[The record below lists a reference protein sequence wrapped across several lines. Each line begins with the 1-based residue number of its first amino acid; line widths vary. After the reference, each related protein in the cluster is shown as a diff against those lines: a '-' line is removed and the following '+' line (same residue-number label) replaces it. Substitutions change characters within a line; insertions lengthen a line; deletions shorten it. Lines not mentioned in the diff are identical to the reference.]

1 MSQWMLAYR
10 ATEEAY
16 PTIEPTVAA
25 YLDHWFDMID
35 NGLPQEVLDEIKG
48 VDLAARDAANRA
60 IIFNRDVD
68 HVWNMITPLIGHDV
82 SELMRLNLE
91 FNEVITELPSLMTS
105 GTNGPILVDTG
116 AAAPSEWQKK
126 IEGTWHGRPSIF
138 DAEGNHVGYEKVAR
152 ASEFKDG
159 KTLYWMNTK
168 FDGGGALRPR
178 LELGGMFAFGVIDSD
193 QDRIYLGPD
202 FYGAGQPYGSFVD
215 SNYYSPAWQADLVTW
230 NHVLPGTDLQVYSS
244 VCYDGWTPALVFNG
258 VYLRTTDHETNP
270 ETQARIEAF
279 MAEEERLGDM
289 SFQLPTKATGAWT
302 GEVEV
307 YTPDQKL
314 ARHQR
319 GHHRPRPEARPAPR
333 RARR

>member
-1 MSQWMLAYR
+1 MS
-10 ATEEAY
+10 T
-16 PTIEPTVAA
+16 
-25 YLDHWFDMID
+25 
-35 NGLPQEVLDEIKG
+35 
-48 VDLAARDAANRA
+48 
-60 IIFNRDVD
+60 
-68 HVWNMITPLIGHDV
+68 
-82 SELMRLNLE
+82 
-91 FNEVITELPSLMTS
+91 

-116 AAAPSEWQKK
+116 NAAPSEWQKK

-168 FDGGGALRPR
+168 FDGGGKLRPR

-215 SNYYSPAWQADLVTW
+215 SNYYSPAWQSDLVTW

-258 VYLRTTDHETNP
+258 VYLRTTDHETNAD
-270 ETQARIEAF
+270 TQARIEAF

-289 SFQLPTKATGAWT
+289 SFQLPTKATGSWI

-314 ARHQR
+314 VGTNKVTIAHDPKPDLIRSSATVTWEGVLERTYSYDRIRNGKNIQLLGPDYFGNQMAYGRCSFVRAHFNQSAEKIVGR
-319 GHHRPRPEARPAPR
+319 EFMLDENHRLVVNWQVFAGNQLAYVIHGVLDWN
-333 RARR
+333 ASS

>member
-1 MSQWMLAYR
+1 MS
-10 ATEEAY
+10 
-16 PTIEPTVAA
+16 
-25 YLDHWFDMID
+25 
-35 NGLPQEVLDEIKG
+35 
-48 VDLAARDAANRA
+48 
-60 IIFNRDVD
+60 
-68 HVWNMITPLIGHDV
+68 
-82 SELMRLNLE
+82 
-91 FNEVITELPSLMTS
+91 TS
-105 GTNGPILVDTG
+105 TNGPILVDTG

-138 DAEGNHVGYEKVAR
+138 DAAGNHVGYEKVAR

-168 FDGGGALRPR
+168 FDGGGKLRPR

-215 SNYYSPAWQADLVTW
+215 SNYYSPAWQSDLVTW

-270 ETQARIEAF
+270 ETQARIAAF

-289 SFQLPTKATGAWT
+289 SFQLPTKARGSWN

-314 ARHQR
+314 VGTNEVTIAHDPKPDLIRSSATVTWKGVLDRTYSFDRIRNGRNIQLLGPDYFGNQMAYGR
-319 GHHRPRPEARPAPR
+319 CSFV
-333 RARR
+333 RAHFNQTAEKIVGREFILDDNYRLVVNWQVFAGNQLAYVIHGVLDWNADS

>member
-1 MSQWMLAYR
+1 MS
-10 ATEEAY
+10 
-16 PTIEPTVAA
+16 
-25 YLDHWFDMID
+25 
-35 NGLPQEVLDEIKG
+35 
-48 VDLAARDAANRA
+48 
-60 IIFNRDVD
+60 
-68 HVWNMITPLIGHDV
+68 
-82 SELMRLNLE
+82 
-91 FNEVITELPSLMTS
+91 
-105 GTNGPILVDTG
+105 TNGPIFVDTG
-116 AAAPSEWQKK
+116 EAAPSEWQQR

-138 DAEGNHVGYEKVAR
+138 DSAGNHVGYEKVAR

-159 KTLYWMNTK
+159 RTLYWMDTK
-168 FDGGGALRPR
+168 FTGGGALRPR

-193 QDRIYLGPD
+193 QDRVYTGPD

-270 ETQARIEAF
+270 ETQARIAAF

-289 SFQLPTKATGAWT
+289 SFQLPTKARGAWR

-314 ARHQR
+314 AGTSEVTVEHEPMPDLLRSSATVTWR
-319 GHHRPRPEARPAPR
+319 GVLDRTYRFDRIRNGRTIQLLGPDYFGNQMSYGRASFVRAHFTQTAEKIVGREFMLDESHRQVVAWQVFDGNALTHVVHGVLDWHPEA
-333 RARR
+333 